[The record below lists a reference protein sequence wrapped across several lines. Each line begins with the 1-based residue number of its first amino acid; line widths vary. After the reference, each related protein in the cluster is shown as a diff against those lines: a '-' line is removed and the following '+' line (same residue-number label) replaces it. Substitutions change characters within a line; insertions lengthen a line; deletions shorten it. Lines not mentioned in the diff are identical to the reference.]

1 MSDFIMLSSGK
12 KVISEAGFVGI
23 GEEDEQQVGAFAV
36 IASGRDSETFV
47 FSSREDVEEHFG
59 ENCLDESE
67 IEHHVWT
74 PAERKE
80 LAELMIE
87 RWKRFGGIE

>member
-1 MSDFIMLSSGK
+1 MNDFIRLSSGK
-12 KVISEAGFVGI
+12 SVYSEAGFIGI
-23 GEEDEQQVGAFAV
+23 GEAGEQEAGTFSV
-36 IASGRDSETFV
+36 ISSGRDSETFV
-47 FSSREDVEEHFG
+47 FSSKEDVEEYFG
-59 ENCLDESE
+59 EDCLDESE

-87 RWKRFGGIE
+87 RWKKFGGIE